1 MAEGR
6 RTRHLLRAACG
17 LVGPAAF
24 TTAWLVNGQRQPRYP
39 VIDEHISGLAAL
51 DAEHPFSMM
60 TGFITLGTCSMVF
73 ATELWCLLAD
83 GRRRPGLGPVLLGIG
98 GAAAVVA
105 GLLRRDAFLL
115 SPPGRDPAYLQS
127 WHNDGH
133 DLAAGIIYAT
143 SVLAPLALARRFRRD
158 PAWAPLVPAA
168 IASSGASVVLMV
180 VFATDVDRS
189 YNGIVQRVM
198 VTVPQ
203 AFMAALAV
211 RALRPPSAAAT
222 APARRTG

>member
-1 MAEGR
+1 MADRR
-6 RTRHLLRAACG
+6 RTSNAWRAAGG
-17 LVGPAAF
+17 LVGPAVF
-24 TTAWLVNGQRQPRYP
+24 TAAWLVGGLRQPRYP
-39 VIDEHISGLAAL
+39 VADEHISGLAAV
-51 DAEHPFSMM
+51 DAEHPLAMVA
-60 TGFITLGTCSMVF
+60 GFVTLGSCTLVF
-73 ATELWCLLAD
+73 ATELRRQLAA
-83 GRRRPGLGPVLLGIG
+83 GGRRPGLGPVLLGIS
-98 GAAAVVA
+98 GAAAVAA

-115 SPPGRDPAYLQS
+115 HPPGRPPDYRQS

-133 DLAAGIIYAT
+133 DMAAGVIYVT
-143 SVLAPLALARRFRRD
+143 TVVAPLLLARRFRDD

-168 IASSGASVVLMV
+168 LASSGASLALMA

-189 YNGIVQRVM
+189 YSGIVQRLM

-211 RALRPPSAAAT
+211 RALRHQPAGAT